1 MPHYTLLSSTYLG
14 PVSYYA
20 KLYHAKHVFIEQ
32 YENYTKQTFRNRCLI
47 ATANG
52 IQPLT
57 IPTESNGGN
66 KCLIKD
72 IRISDHGNWR
82 HLHWTAF
89 ESAYRQSP
97 YFEYY
102 ADDFRPFYE
111 KRFNYLF
118 DFNEQLREL
127 VCSLIGFTPHIRVTE
142 NYQNPNTL
150 TYVEDLRELIHPKR
164 NFRLLDQYQVVT
176 YYQVFKSKHGFLPNL
191 SIADLLFNM
200 GPESLLILRDSV
212 DESP

>member
-82 HLHWTAF
+82 HQHWTAF